1 MIWLQIEL
9 FYTADTG
16 DTIIA
21 IKRNVSTPYSVG
33 HSYQSGFFIDCIFF
47 ISLLKIVDNFRNLT
61 LKL

>member
-21 IKRNVSTPYSVG
+21 IKRNGSTPYSVG
-33 HSYQSGFFIDCIFF
+33 HSYQSGFFNEYIF
-47 ISLLKIVDNFRNLT
+47 LLV
-61 LKL
+61 